1 MKKGF
6 IAGMLTMLVVVS
18 IVGTANAYRGTV
30 TQELIYQDIS
40 VTLDGEKLDLR
51 DANGNSVEPFM
62 FNGTNYLPVRI
73 VAEAVGLEVGW
84 DGENSTVVLTTP
96 ESSQTI
102 YMTRT
107 GSKYHYDDSCNGGT
121 YWPVSL
127 STALGFGLEPCD
139 KCVLKVGS

>member
-6 IAGMLTMLVVVS
+6 VAGMLTAILILS
-18 IVGTANAYRGTV
+18 ISGTVFAHTGTV
-30 TQELIYQDIS
+30 TQELIYNNIG
-40 VTLDGEKLDLR
+40 VTLDGKRLDLR
-51 DANGNSVEPFM
+51 DAQGNSVEPFM
-62 FNGTNYLPVRI
+62 FNGTNYLPVRV

-84 DGENSTVVLTTP
+84 DSENSTVVLTTP
-96 ESSQTI
+96 EISQTI

-107 GSKYHYDDSCNGGT
+107 GSKYHYDGSCNGGT